1 MSKRML
7 IDATH
12 EEETRVAVVDGNR
25 LVEFD
30 YESKLRKQLK
40 GSIFLAKITRVEPS
54 LQAAFVNFGGNRHGF
69 LPFSEIHPDYFRIPI
84 ADREALLAEQKEAI
98 AAANAAEEAAI
109 AAEEAALER
118 QEAIARGEIPA
129 EPEPEEVEEA
139 PEEEASEEADEAD
152 DLEEE
157 ADSDEEPDD
166 EAEDDAE
173 EEEAEADSDEAE
185 DGAEEE
191 GEEVAASAQSEEEG
205 EAAEGENAAEA
216 SEEGQPEGG
225 SRSRRSRGRGRHRRS
240 RHDRKLVYKV
250 IAGIDAETLE
260 FTGTHESEPALFE
273 LEQAQKIKEKAEAR
287 EDVVRARLWG
297 RENDTEGAP
306 QLRSIWV
313 ALREDNPEPEV
324 SADAPSEA
332 EPRAEGE
339 ESGEGRGKGRGRGRG
354 RGRFQSNGGR
364 GRGRSGGR
372 GGPRQAFHNRQVEVL
387 GGDGVDSDQSYRLN
401 MHRNYKIQEVIKRGQ
416 IMLIQVQKEERGN
429 KGAAVTTYLSL
440 PGRYCVLM
448 PNSPRGG
455 GVSRKIASIA
465 ERKRMREILSDL
477 PMPDGMSVILRT
489 AGVAREQDEIKRD
502 LDYLTRLWDNIRD
515 LTLQSSAPAGIYEE
529 SNLVKR
535 AVRDIY
541 SSDIEEILVAGEK
554 AYTDASNFMKMLMP
568 THIDRVKQY
577 SDEKMPLLHRYQVEN
592 QIAEMGDPQVTLRS
606 GGYLV
611 IHPTEALV
619 SVDVN
624 SGRATKERHIEETA
638 LKTNLEAA
646 DEVARQLRLRD
657 LGGLIV
663 IDFIDM
669 EDGRNNAKVERRLKE
684 ALSNDRARIQI
695 GRISSFGLL
704 ELSRQRLNPSVTEAQ
719 FEKCSHCQGVGVV
732 RTVDSASIL
741 ALRSL
746 EEEGIRNRSS
756 EVILSVPNA
765 VAIYILNNKRTM
777 LADIERRYEFSVL
790 IRVDDELAPTGFKV
804 ESVKEVVEEESRAT
818 RMDDDEYEAR
828 PAPEARDDESEDE
841 VNGNVEGAHE
851 GTGLHSSQHD
861 SRRGGRNR
869 GPRREGGREGNR
881 ERAPRPPREPRS
893 DAAPAEGNDTGAD
906 ASSEG
911 REPNSRNRR
920 GRGSRER
927 GPRREGGREGGRSQQ
942 STSSA
947 AVPEN
952 NAIDAPVADA
962 QPKFRAKR
970 FSSRRPAEA
979 GETSSIVTSS
989 PSNDQPQADQSSYAN
1004 QDSNDAKKKGW
1015 WNRLM
1020 EK

>member
-1 MSKRML
+1 MTKRML

-129 EPEPEEVEEA
+129 EPEV
-139 PEEEASEEADEAD
+139 EEEAADTSESEEDVAEEADSEEADEAEESD
-152 DLEEE
+152 DQEDEADEE
-157 ADSDEEPDD
+157 AD
-166 EAEDDAE
+166 DDAE
-173 EEEAEADSDEAE
+173 EDDGESEDDTEDEAE
-185 DGAEEE
+185 EAVAAEAAPEAETAEGEGAEEAA
-191 GEEVAASAQSEEEG
+191 GEEGQ
-205 EAAEGENAAEA
+205 AEGEPR
-216 SEEGQPEGG
+216 GR
-225 SRSRRSRGRGRHRRS
+225 SRSRRGRRR

-250 IAGIDAETLE
+250 IAGIDEETLE
-260 FTGTHESEPALFE
+260 FTSTHETEPQTFE
-273 LEQAQKIKEKAEAR
+273 LELAQKIKEKAEAR

-297 RENDTEGAP
+297 RENDSEGAP

-313 ALREDNPEPEV
+313 ALREDNPEPE
-324 SADAPSEA
+324 AQPEA
-332 EPRAEGE
+332 QGEGE
-339 ESGEGRGKGRGRGRG
+339 RSEGDEGGEGRGKGRGRGRG
-354 RGRFQSNGGR
+354 RGRFQNGGR

-477 PMPDGMSVILRT
+477 PMPEGMSVILRT
-489 AGVAREQDEIKRD
+489 AGVAREQEEIKRD

-568 THIDRVKQY
+568 THIDRVKHY
-577 SDEKMPLLHRYQVEN
+577 ADEKMPLLHRYQVEN

-756 EVILSVPNA
+756 EVILTVPNDI
-765 VAIYILNNKRTM
+765 AIYILNNKRAM
-777 LADIERRYEFSVL
+777 LADIERRYDFSVL

-828 PAPEARDDESEDE
+828 PAPEAREEEAEDD

-851 GTGLHSSQHD
+851 GTGLHSSQHE

-869 GPRREGGREGNR
+869 GPRREGGRDGNR
-881 ERAPRPPREPRS
+881 ERGQRSEPRN
-893 DAAPAEGNDTGAD
+893 EGN
-906 ASSEG
+906 ASEGEASEG
-911 REPNSRNRR
+911 REQNSRNRR
-920 GRGSRER
+920 GRNNSSRGR
-927 GPRREGGREGGRSQQ
+927 GPRREGGREQTGEQTTAPAEQ
-942 STSSA
+942 
-947 AVPEN
+947 N
-952 NAIDAPVADA
+952 NAGDAPVADA

-970 FSSRRPAEA
+970 FQSRRPAESA
-979 GETSSIVTSS
+979 DASTIVTSS
-989 PSNDQPQADQSSYAN
+989 PSNDQPPADQSSY
-1004 QDSNDAKKKGW
+1004 SSEEGGDAKKKGW

>member
-1 MSKRML
+1 MTKRML

-12 EEETRVAVVDGNR
+12 EEETRVAVVDGSR

-129 EPEPEEVEEA
+129 EPEAEEEVADVAESEEEA
-139 PEEEASEEADEAD
+139 PEEADEAD
-152 DLEEE
+152 ESDDQEDD
-157 ADSDEEPDD
+157 ADEETDGDAEDDGETDDADDETEDDTED
-166 EAEDDAE
+166 EAEEAVAAE
-173 EEEAEADSDEAE
+173 AAPEAET
-185 DGAEEE
+185 
-191 GEEVAASAQSEEEG
+191 
-205 EAAEGENAAEA
+205 AEGEGTEGATG
-216 SEEGQPEGG
+216 EEGQTEGEPRG
-225 SRSRRSRGRGRHRRS
+225 RSRSRRGRRR
-240 RHDRKLVYKV
+240 RNDRKLVYKV
-250 IAGIDAETLE
+250 IAGIDEETLE
-260 FTGTHESEPALFE
+260 FTSTHETEPQTFE
-273 LEQAQKIKEKAEAR
+273 LELAQKIKEKAEAR

-297 RENDTEGAP
+297 RENDSEGAP

-313 ALREDNPEPEV
+313 ALREDNPEPEAQPEV
-324 SADAPSEA
+324 QG
-332 EPRAEGE
+332 EGE
-339 ESGEGRGKGRGRGRG
+339 RSEGDEAGEGRGKGRGRGRG
-354 RGRFQSNGGR
+354 RGRFQNGGR

-477 PMPDGMSVILRT
+477 PMPEGMSVILRT

-568 THIDRVKQY
+568 THIDRVKHY
-577 SDEKMPLLHRYQVEN
+577 ADEKMPLLHRYQVEN

-669 EDGRNNAKVERRLKE
+669 EDGRNNVKVERRLKE

-756 EVILSVPNA
+756 EVILTVPNDI
-765 VAIYILNNKRTM
+765 AIYILNNKRAM
-777 LADIERRYEFSVL
+777 LADIERRYDFSVL

-818 RMDDDEYEAR
+818 RMDDDEYESR
-828 PAPEARDDESEDE
+828 PAQQPRDEEAEDD

-851 GTGLHSSQHD
+851 GTGLHSSQHE

-869 GPRREGGREGNR
+869 GSRREGGREGNR
-881 ERAPRPPREPRS
+881 EGNRERGQRAEPRN
-893 DAAPAEGNDTGAD
+893 DGNVAEGEA
-906 ASSEG
+906 AEG
-911 REPNSRNRR
+911 REQNSRNRR
-920 GRGSRER
+920 GRNGSSR
-927 GPRREGGREGGRSQQ
+927 GRGGQRREGGREQGAEQG
-942 STSSA
+942 A
-947 AVPEN
+947 APVEQN
-952 NAIDAPVADA
+952 NEAGAPVADA

-970 FSSRRPAEA
+970 FQSRRPAEA
-979 GETSSIVTSS
+979 ADSASIVTSS
-989 PSNDQPQADQSSYAN
+989 PSNDQPQAETPSYES
-1004 QDSNDAKKKGW
+1004 QEGGDAKKKGW